1 MRKNKALL
9 KRAASLFTALVMLA
23 GSATYAQ
30 EEQTSQEVLS
40 QEMLSESSSELSE
53 ELVNG
58 TDPEILE
65 LTSETITESIE
76 EQTQEA
82 ESESTQEQT
91 QEAESESVQEQTQ
104 EVESEST
111 QEQTQEVESE
121 STQEQTQ
128 EVESESTQEQTQETA
143 SESIEEQTQE
153 TVNENLPELVQE
165 SNSEDETTECST
177 DAFVDSTDEDM
188 DSDIYEIGDEFVKT
202 FSFDMIVDR
211 NPIYLGMA
219 GISTATG
226 NYYDQLDATSKR
238 IYNAIYEAN
247 KSSASTAK
255 MKLNLTKIFENQK
268 VTKGT
273 NGKAVYSEE
282 TKQAI
287 FAWLGSYVTP
297 AYLAL
302 TYDHPELV
310 WLSGAKY
317 TIGYSVYTPWFEEGE
332 TSIITDLELAGSTFT
347 ITPTKDTGALTASN
361 VNPLFDGTKSQ
372 IDAML
377 PANATTYDKVKAVHD
392 KICSMVSYENSTQN
406 IGNPYYQTPYSL
418 YYDADGDGK
427 IETVCAGYAKMMKL
441 QCNKYGIPC
450 VLVTGVTDSGEY
462 HMWNYIQMENGVWYA
477 VDATWDDQSTTMYD
491 FFLVGSETYSSA
503 AFGTKKFGNTHIPS
517 GKWTTSADCVFL
529 YPVFSQTAYAGQNTV
544 TSKNGLLK
552 DSDGVWRYYTNNQV
566 DTSYTGFAASGSDQV
581 YLINGV
587 QNTSYSGLIYNG
599 GNWYY
604 VQKGVRN
611 TAYSG
616 LSVYNGSWYYV
627 KGGTADWSYTGLAQ
641 YNGVW
646 YYVRQG
652 SVDWEYTGLCQYDTI
667 WFYIKNGALDWNYT
681 GLCQHS
687 GVWYYITKGQVN
699 WNYTGSCIYN
709 GKSYYVEKGVLNW
722 KYNSTAVYSSAS
734 YTADLMN
741 VALSQYQAEEV
752 TVDETN
758 IYSADTEPES
768 TQTEEQESHEAEE
781 LNETETFETEE
792 QTQEQTE
799 ESVSQ
804 TEVAV
809 QEESTVQ
816 YSLLERIE
824 EYLIKFITYIVKLA
838 AAYIGITL

>member
-1 MRKNKALL
+1 MRKNKVLL
-9 KRAASLFTALVMLA
+9 KRAASLFTAFVMLA

-30 EEQTSQEVLS
+30 EEQTTQEVLS

-91 QEAESESVQEQTQ
+91 QEAESES
-104 EVESEST
+104 T
-111 QEQTQEVESE
+111 QEQTQEAV
-121 STQEQTQ
+121 
-128 EVESESTQEQTQETA
+128 SESTQEQTQETA

-153 TVNENLPELVQE
+153 TESENLPELVQE

-255 MKLNLTKIFENQK
+255 LKLNLTKIFENQK
-268 VTKGT
+268 VTKGA

-287 FAWLGSYVTP
+287 FAWLSSYVTP

-317 TIGYSVYTPWFEEGE
+317 TIGYSVYTPLFESGE
-332 TSIITDLELAGSTFT
+332 ISIITDLELAGSTFT
-347 ITPTKDTGALTASN
+347 ITPTKDTGVLTASK
-361 VNPLFDGTKSQ
+361 VNSLFNGTKSQ

-392 KICSMVSYENSTQN
+392 KICSMVSYENNMQN

-462 HMWNYIQMENGVWYA
+462 HMWNYVQMENGVWYA

-503 AFGTKKFGNTHIPS
+503 AFGSKKFSVTHMSS
-517 GKWTTSADCVFL
+517 GKWTTSADCVFS
-529 YPVFSQTAYAGQNTV
+529 YPILSTNAYKSNSSVVQDGLVQNTDGSWSYYKNNKIDSNYTDLV
-544 TSKNGLLK
+544 QSGNDVIYIKNGIQNISFTNLLNIK
-552 DSDGVWRYYTNNQV
+552 NKWYYVVKGKV
-566 DTSYTGFAASGSDQV
+566 DKSYTGLVLYYGTWYYIKQ
-581 YLINGV
+581 GV
-587 QNTSYSGLIYNG
+587 LDWNYTGLCLYSG
-599 GNWYY
+599 
-604 VQKGVRN
+604 
-611 TAYSG
+611 T
-616 LSVYNGSWYYV
+616 WYYV
-627 KGGTADWSYTGLAQ
+627 KKGALDWSYTGLCL
-641 YNGVW
+641 YSGTW
-646 YYVRQG
+646 YYV
-652 SVDWEYTGLCQYDTI
+652 
-667 WFYIKNGALDWNYT
+667 KKGALDWNYT
-681 GLCQHS
+681 GLCLY
-687 GVWYYITKGQVN
+687 GGTWYYVKKGAID
-699 WNYTGSCIYN
+699 WNYTGLCLY
-709 GKSYYVEKGVLNW
+709 GGTWYYVKKGALDWNYTGLCLYGGTWYYINNGVLNW
-722 KYNSTAVYSSAS
+722 KYTGVCDYYGTTYYIINGVLKWNYSGKVTCNGKT
-734 YTADLMN
+734 YTVVN
-741 VALSQYQAEEV
+741 GV
-752 TVDETN
+752 
-758 IYSADTEPES
+758 
-768 TQTEEQESHEAEE
+768 
-781 LNETETFETEE
+781 
-792 QTQEQTE
+792 
-799 ESVSQ
+799 
-804 TEVAV
+804 
-809 QEESTVQ
+809 
-816 YSLLERIE
+816 
-824 EYLIKFITYIVKLA
+824 VK
-838 AAYIGITL
+838 

>member
-82 ESESTQEQT
+82 
-91 QEAESESVQEQTQ
+91 
-104 EVESEST
+104 
-111 QEQTQEVESE
+111 ESE

-462 HMWNYIQMENGVWYA
+462 HMWNYIQMENGIWYA

-652 SVDWEYTGLCQYDTI
+652 SVDWEYTG
-667 WFYIKNGALDWNYT
+667 
-681 GLCQHS
+681 
-687 GVWYYITKGQVN
+687 
-699 WNYTGSCIYN
+699 SCIYN

>member
-9 KRAASLFTALVMLA
+9 KRAASLFTAFVMLA

-82 ESESTQEQT
+82 
-91 QEAESESVQEQTQ
+91 
-104 EVESEST
+104 
-111 QEQTQEVESE
+111 
-121 STQEQTQ
+121 
-128 EVESESTQEQTQETA
+128 ESESTQEQTQETA

-255 MKLNLTKIFENQK
+255 MKLNLTRIFENQK
-268 VTKGT
+268 VTKGA

-287 FAWLGSYVTP
+287 FAWLSSYVTP

-317 TIGYSVYTPWFEEGE
+317 TIGYSVYTPLFESGE
-332 TSIITDLELAGSTFT
+332 ISIITDLELAGSTFT
-347 ITPTKDTGALTASN
+347 ITPTKDTGVLTGSK

-392 KICSMVSYENSTQN
+392 KICSMVSYENNMQN

-462 HMWNYIQMENGVWYA
+462 HMWNYVQMENGVWYA
-477 VDATWDDQSTTMYD
+477 VDATWDDQSTIMYD

-503 AFGTKKFGNTHIPS
+503 AFGTKKFVTTHIPS
-517 GKWTTSADCVFL
+517 GKWTTSADCVFS
-529 YPVFSQTAYAGQNTV
+529 YPILRTTAYKSNISVVQEGLVQNT
-544 TSKNGLLK
+544 
-552 DSDGVWRYYTNNQV
+552 DGSWSYYKNNQI
-566 DTSYTGFAASGSDQV
+566 DSNYTDLVQCGND
-581 YLINGV
+581 LIYIKNGV
-587 QNTSYSGLIYNG
+587 QNTSFTNLLNIKNK
-599 GNWYY
+599 WYY
-604 VQKGVRN
+604 VVKGKVDKSYTGLVLYYGTWYYIKKGVLDWN
-611 TAYSG
+611 YTGLCLYSG
-616 LSVYNGSWYYV
+616 TWYYV
-627 KGGTADWSYTGLAQ
+627 K
-641 YNGVW
+641 
-646 YYVRQG
+646 
-652 SVDWEYTGLCQYDTI
+652 
-667 WFYIKNGALDWNYT
+667 KGALDWNYT
-681 GLCQHS
+681 GLCLYS
-687 GVWYYITKGQVN
+687 GTWYYVKKGALD
-699 WNYTGSCIYN
+699 WNYTGLCLYSGTWYYVKKGALDWNYTGLCLYSGTWYYVKKGALDWNYTGLCLYGGTWYYVKKGALDWNYTGLCLYGGTWYYVKRGALDWNYTGVCDYYGTTYYIINGVLKWKYSGKVICN
-709 GKSYYVEKGVLNW
+709 GKTYNVVNGV
-722 KYNSTAVYSSAS
+722 A
-734 YTADLMN
+734 
-741 VALSQYQAEEV
+741 
-752 TVDETN
+752 
-758 IYSADTEPES
+758 
-768 TQTEEQESHEAEE
+768 
-781 LNETETFETEE
+781 
-792 QTQEQTE
+792 
-799 ESVSQ
+799 
-804 TEVAV
+804 
-809 QEESTVQ
+809 
-816 YSLLERIE
+816 
-824 EYLIKFITYIVKLA
+824 KLQMKK
-838 AAYIGITL
+838 

>member
-9 KRAASLFTALVMLA
+9 KRAASLFTAFVMLA

-91 QEAESESVQEQTQ
+91 QEAESES
-104 EVESEST
+104 T
-111 QEQTQEVESE
+111 QEQTQEA
-121 STQEQTQ
+121 
-128 EVESESTQEQTQETA
+128 ESESTQEQTQETA

-255 MKLNLTKIFENQK
+255 MKLNLTRIFENQK
-268 VTKGT
+268 VTKGA

-287 FAWLGSYVTP
+287 FAWLSSYVTP

-317 TIGYSVYTPWFEEGE
+317 TIGYSVYTPLFESGE
-332 TSIITDLELAGSTFT
+332 ISIITDLELAGSTFT
-347 ITPTKDTGALTASN
+347 ITPTKDTGVLTGSK

-377 PANATTYDKVKAVHD
+377 PANATTYDKVKPVHD
-392 KICSMVSYENSTQN
+392 KICSMVSYENNMQN

-462 HMWNYIQMENGVWYA
+462 HMWNYVQMENGVWYA
-477 VDATWDDQSTTMYD
+477 VDATWDDQSTIMYD

-503 AFGTKKFGNTHIPS
+503 AFGTKKFVTTHIPS
-517 GKWTTSADCVFL
+517 GKWTTSADCVFS
-529 YPVFSQTAYAGQNTV
+529 YPILRTTAYKSNISVVQEGLVQNI
-544 TSKNGLLK
+544 
-552 DSDGVWRYYTNNQV
+552 DGSWSYYKNNQI
-566 DTSYTGFAASGSDQV
+566 DSNYTDLVQCGND
-581 YLINGV
+581 LIYIKNGV
-587 QNTSYSGLIYNG
+587 QNTSFTNLLNIKNK
-599 GNWYY
+599 WYY
-604 VQKGVRN
+604 VVKGKVDKSYTGLVLYYGTWYYIKQGVLDWN
-611 TAYSG
+611 YTGLCLYSG
-616 LSVYNGSWYYV
+616 TWYYV
-627 KGGTADWSYTGLAQ
+627 K
-641 YNGVW
+641 
-646 YYVRQG
+646 
-652 SVDWEYTGLCQYDTI
+652 
-667 WFYIKNGALDWNYT
+667 KGALDWNYT
-681 GLCQHS
+681 GLCLY
-687 GVWYYITKGQVN
+687 GGTWYYVKKGALD
-699 WNYTGSCIYN
+699 WNYTGLCLYSGTWYYVKKGALDWNYTGLCLYGGTWYYVKRGALDWNYTGVCDYYGTTYYIINGVLKWKYSGKVICN
-709 GKSYYVEKGVLNW
+709 GKTYNVVNGV
-722 KYNSTAVYSSAS
+722 A
-734 YTADLMN
+734 
-741 VALSQYQAEEV
+741 
-752 TVDETN
+752 
-758 IYSADTEPES
+758 
-768 TQTEEQESHEAEE
+768 
-781 LNETETFETEE
+781 
-792 QTQEQTE
+792 
-799 ESVSQ
+799 
-804 TEVAV
+804 
-809 QEESTVQ
+809 
-816 YSLLERIE
+816 
-824 EYLIKFITYIVKLA
+824 KLQMKK
-838 AAYIGITL
+838 

>member
-9 KRAASLFTALVMLA
+9 KRAASLFTAFVMLA

-82 ESESTQEQT
+82 ESESTQ
-91 QEAESESVQEQTQ
+91 
-104 EVESEST
+104 
-111 QEQTQEVESE
+111 
-121 STQEQTQ
+121 
-128 EVESESTQEQTQETA
+128 
-143 SESIEEQTQE
+143 EQTQE

-768 TQTEEQESHEAEE
+768 TQTEEQESHEAEK
-781 LNETETFETEE
+781 LNEPETFETEA

>member
-53 ELVNG
+53 ELDNG

-82 ESESTQEQT
+82 
-91 QEAESESVQEQTQ
+91 
-104 EVESEST
+104 ESEST

>member
-1 MRKNKALL
+1 MRKNKVLL

-23 GSATYAQ
+23 GSSTYAQ
-30 EEQTSQEVLS
+30 EEQTTQEVLS
-40 QEMLSESSSELSE
+40 QEMLSET
-53 ELVNG
+53 VNG

-82 ESESTQEQT
+82 VSESAQEQT
-91 QEAESESVQEQTQ
+91 QEAESESA
-104 EVESEST
+104 
-111 QEQTQEVESE
+111 
-121 STQEQTQ
+121 
-128 EVESESTQEQTQETA
+128 QEQTQETV
-143 SESIEEQTQE
+143 S
-153 TVNENLPELVQE
+153 ENLPELVQE
-165 SNSEDETTECST
+165 SSSEDETTECST

-202 FSFDMIVDR
+202 FSLDMIVDR

-247 KSSASTAK
+247 KNSASTAK

-268 VTKGT
+268 VTKGA
-273 NGKAVYSEE
+273 NGKAVYLEE

-347 ITPTKDTGALTASN
+347 ITPTKDTGVLTASS

-406 IGNPYYQTPYSL
+406 IGNAYYQTPYSL

-477 VDATWDDQSTTMYD
+477 VDATWDDQSTIMYD

-503 AFGTKKFGNTHIPS
+503 AFGTKKFGTTHIPS

-599 GNWYY
+599 GSWYY

-627 KGGTADWSYTGLAQ
+627 KGGTTDWSYTGLAQ

-722 KYNSTAVYSSAS
+722 KYNSAAVYSSAS

-741 VALSQYQAEEV
+741 AALSQYQAEEV

-768 TQTEEQESHEAEE
+768 TQTEEQEQESHGAEE
-781 LNETETFETEE
+781 LNELETLETEA
-792 QTQEQTE
+792 QTQEQTQ
-799 ESVSQ
+799 ESVSH

>member
-9 KRAASLFTALVMLA
+9 KRAASLFTAFVMLA

-82 ESESTQEQT
+82 
-91 QEAESESVQEQTQ
+91 
-104 EVESEST
+104 ESEST

-255 MKLNLTKIFENQK
+255 MKLNLTRIFENQK
-268 VTKGT
+268 VTKGA

-287 FAWLGSYVTP
+287 FAWLSSYVTP

-317 TIGYSVYTPWFEEGE
+317 TIGYSVYTPLFESGE
-332 TSIITDLELAGSTFT
+332 ISIITDLELAGSTFT
-347 ITPTKDTGALTASN
+347 ITPTKDTGVLTGSK

-392 KICSMVSYENSTQN
+392 KICSMVSYENNMQN

-462 HMWNYIQMENGVWYA
+462 HMWNYVQMENGVWYA
-477 VDATWDDQSTTMYD
+477 VDATWDDQSTIMYD

-503 AFGTKKFGNTHIPS
+503 AFGTKKFVTTHIPS
-517 GKWTTSADCVFL
+517 GKWTTSADCVFS
-529 YPVFSQTAYAGQNTV
+529 YPILRTTAYKSNISVVQEGLVQNT
-544 TSKNGLLK
+544 
-552 DSDGVWRYYTNNQV
+552 DGSWSYYKNNQI
-566 DTSYTGFAASGSDQV
+566 DSNYTDLVQCGNDLV
-581 YLINGV
+581 YIKNGV
-587 QNTSYSGLIYNG
+587 QNTSFTNLLNIKNK
-599 GNWYY
+599 WYY
-604 VQKGVRN
+604 VVKGKVDKSYTGLVLYYGTWYYIKKGVLDWN
-611 TAYSG
+611 YTGLCLYSG
-616 LSVYNGSWYYV
+616 TWYYV
-627 KGGTADWSYTGLAQ
+627 K
-641 YNGVW
+641 
-646 YYVRQG
+646 
-652 SVDWEYTGLCQYDTI
+652 
-667 WFYIKNGALDWNYT
+667 KGALDWNYT
-681 GLCQHS
+681 GLCLYS
-687 GVWYYITKGQVN
+687 GTWYYVKKGALD
-699 WNYTGSCIYN
+699 WNYTGLCLYGGTWYYVKKGALDWNYTGLCLYGGTWYYVKRGALDWNYTGVCDYYGTTYYIINGVLKWKYSGKVICN
-709 GKSYYVEKGVLNW
+709 GKTYNVVNGV
-722 KYNSTAVYSSAS
+722 A
-734 YTADLMN
+734 
-741 VALSQYQAEEV
+741 
-752 TVDETN
+752 
-758 IYSADTEPES
+758 
-768 TQTEEQESHEAEE
+768 
-781 LNETETFETEE
+781 
-792 QTQEQTE
+792 
-799 ESVSQ
+799 
-804 TEVAV
+804 
-809 QEESTVQ
+809 
-816 YSLLERIE
+816 
-824 EYLIKFITYIVKLA
+824 KLQMKK
-838 AAYIGITL
+838 

>member
-82 ESESTQEQT
+82 
-91 QEAESESVQEQTQ
+91 
-104 EVESEST
+104 ESEST

-566 DTSYTGFAASGSDQV
+566 D
-581 YLINGV
+581 LINGV

>member
-9 KRAASLFTALVMLA
+9 KRAASLFTAFVMLA

-30 EEQTSQEVLS
+30 EKQTSQEVLS

-82 ESESTQEQT
+82 
-91 QEAESESVQEQTQ
+91 
-104 EVESEST
+104 ESEST

>member
-82 ESESTQEQT
+82 
-91 QEAESESVQEQTQ
+91 
-104 EVESEST
+104 ESEST

-734 YTADLMN
+734 YTVDLMN
-741 VALSQYQAEEV
+741 VALSQGQAEEI

-768 TQTEEQESHEAEE
+768 TQAAEQVQESHEAEE
-781 LNETETFETEE
+781 SNDPEMLETEA
-792 QTQEQTE
+792 QTQ

>member
-1 MRKNKALL
+1 MRKNKVLL
-9 KRAASLFTALVMLA
+9 KRAASLFTAFVILA

-40 QEMLSESSSELSE
+40 QEILSESSSELSE

-82 ESESTQEQT
+82 ESESTQ
-91 QEAESESVQEQTQ
+91 
-104 EVESEST
+104 
-111 QEQTQEVESE
+111 
-121 STQEQTQ
+121 
-128 EVESESTQEQTQETA
+128 
-143 SESIEEQTQE
+143 EQTQE

-268 VTKGT
+268 VTKGA

-287 FAWLGSYVTP
+287 FAWLSSYVTP

-317 TIGYSVYTPWFEEGE
+317 TIGYSVYTPLFESGE
-332 TSIITDLELAGSTFT
+332 ISIITDLELAGSTFT

-392 KICSMVSYENSTQN
+392 KICSMVSY
-406 IGNPYYQTPYSL
+406 
-418 YYDADGDGK
+418 
-427 IETVCAGYAKMMKL
+427 
-441 QCNKYGIPC
+441 
-450 VLVTGVTDSGEY
+450 
-462 HMWNYIQMENGVWYA
+462 
-477 VDATWDDQSTTMYD
+477 
-491 FFLVGSETYSSA
+491 
-503 AFGTKKFGNTHIPS
+503 
-517 GKWTTSADCVFL
+517 
-529 YPVFSQTAYAGQNTV
+529 
-544 TSKNGLLK
+544 
-552 DSDGVWRYYTNNQV
+552 
-566 DTSYTGFAASGSDQV
+566 
-581 YLINGV
+581 
-587 QNTSYSGLIYNG
+587 
-599 GNWYY
+599 
-604 VQKGVRN
+604 
-611 TAYSG
+611 
-616 LSVYNGSWYYV
+616 
-627 KGGTADWSYTGLAQ
+627 
-641 YNGVW
+641 
-646 YYVRQG
+646 
-652 SVDWEYTGLCQYDTI
+652 
-667 WFYIKNGALDWNYT
+667 
-681 GLCQHS
+681 
-687 GVWYYITKGQVN
+687 
-699 WNYTGSCIYN
+699 
-709 GKSYYVEKGVLNW
+709 
-722 KYNSTAVYSSAS
+722 
-734 YTADLMN
+734 
-741 VALSQYQAEEV
+741 
-752 TVDETN
+752 
-758 IYSADTEPES
+758 
-768 TQTEEQESHEAEE
+768 
-781 LNETETFETEE
+781 
-792 QTQEQTE
+792 
-799 ESVSQ
+799 
-804 TEVAV
+804 
-809 QEESTVQ
+809 
-816 YSLLERIE
+816 
-824 EYLIKFITYIVKLA
+824 
-838 AAYIGITL
+838 

>member
-9 KRAASLFTALVMLA
+9 KRAASLFTAFVMLA

-82 ESESTQEQT
+82 ESESTQ
-91 QEAESESVQEQTQ
+91 
-104 EVESEST
+104 
-111 QEQTQEVESE
+111 
-121 STQEQTQ
+121 
-128 EVESESTQEQTQETA
+128 
-143 SESIEEQTQE
+143 EQTQE

-268 VTKGT
+268 VTKGA

-317 TIGYSVYTPWFEEGE
+317 TIGYSVYTPLFESGE
-332 TSIITDLELAGSTFT
+332 ISIITDLELAGSTFT
-347 ITPTKDTGALTASN
+347 ITPTKDTGVLTGSK

-392 KICSMVSYENSTQN
+392 KICSMVSYENNTQN
-406 IGNPYYQTPYSL
+406 IGNQYYQTPYSL

-462 HMWNYIQMENGVWYA
+462 HMWNYVQMENGVWYA

-722 KYNSTAVYSSAS
+722 KYNSAAVYSSAS
-734 YTADLMN
+734 YTVDLMN

-752 TVDETN
+752 TIDETN

-768 TQTEEQESHEAEE
+768 TQAAEQVQESHEAEE
-781 LNETETFETEE
+781 SNDPEMLETEA
-792 QTQEQTE
+792 QTQ

>member
-9 KRAASLFTALVMLA
+9 KRAASLFTAFVMLA

-82 ESESTQEQT
+82 
-91 QEAESESVQEQTQ
+91 
-104 EVESEST
+104 
-111 QEQTQEVESE
+111 
-121 STQEQTQ
+121 
-128 EVESESTQEQTQETA
+128 ESESTQEQTQETA

-255 MKLNLTKIFENQK
+255 MKLNLTRIFENQK
-268 VTKGT
+268 VTKGA

-287 FAWLGSYVTP
+287 FAWLSSYVTP

-317 TIGYSVYTPWFEEGE
+317 TIGYSVYTPLFESGE
-332 TSIITDLELAGSTFT
+332 ISIITDLELAGSTFT
-347 ITPTKDTGALTASN
+347 ITPTKDTGVLTGSK

-392 KICSMVSYENSTQN
+392 KICSMVSYENNMQN

-503 AFGTKKFGNTHIPS
+503 AFGTKKFVTTHIPS
-517 GKWTTSADCVFL
+517 GKWTTSADCVFS
-529 YPVFSQTAYAGQNTV
+529 YPILRTTAYKSNISVVQEGLVQNT
-544 TSKNGLLK
+544 
-552 DSDGVWRYYTNNQV
+552 DGSWSYYKNNQI
-566 DTSYTGFAASGSDQV
+566 DSNYTDLVQCGNDLV
-581 YLINGV
+581 YIKNGV
-587 QNTSYSGLIYNG
+587 QNTSFTNLLNIKNK
-599 GNWYY
+599 WYY
-604 VQKGVRN
+604 VVKGKVDKSYTGLVLYYGTWYYIKKGVLDWN
-611 TAYSG
+611 YTGLCLYSG
-616 LSVYNGSWYYV
+616 TWYYV
-627 KGGTADWSYTGLAQ
+627 K
-641 YNGVW
+641 
-646 YYVRQG
+646 
-652 SVDWEYTGLCQYDTI
+652 
-667 WFYIKNGALDWNYT
+667 KGALDWNYT
-681 GLCQHS
+681 GLCLYS
-687 GVWYYITKGQVN
+687 GTWYYVKKGALD
-699 WNYTGSCIYN
+699 WNYTGLCLYSGTWYYVKKGALDWNYTGLCLYGGTWYYVKRGALDWNYTGVCDYYGTTYYIINGVLKWKYSGKVICN
-709 GKSYYVEKGVLNW
+709 GKTYNVVNGV
-722 KYNSTAVYSSAS
+722 A
-734 YTADLMN
+734 
-741 VALSQYQAEEV
+741 
-752 TVDETN
+752 
-758 IYSADTEPES
+758 
-768 TQTEEQESHEAEE
+768 
-781 LNETETFETEE
+781 
-792 QTQEQTE
+792 
-799 ESVSQ
+799 
-804 TEVAV
+804 
-809 QEESTVQ
+809 
-816 YSLLERIE
+816 
-824 EYLIKFITYIVKLA
+824 KLQMKK
-838 AAYIGITL
+838 

>member
-9 KRAASLFTALVMLA
+9 KRAASLFTAFVMLA

-82 ESESTQEQT
+82 
-91 QEAESESVQEQTQ
+91 
-104 EVESEST
+104 
-111 QEQTQEVESE
+111 ESE

-462 HMWNYIQMENGVWYA
+462 HMWNYVQMENGVWYA

-517 GKWTTSADCVFL
+517 GKWTTSADCVFS
-529 YPVFSQTAYAGQNTV
+529 YPILRTTAYKSNISVVQEGLVQNT
-544 TSKNGLLK
+544 
-552 DSDGVWRYYTNNQV
+552 DGSWSYYKNNQI
-566 DTSYTGFAASGSDQV
+566 DSNYTDLVQCGNDLV
-581 YLINGV
+581 YIKNGV
-587 QNTSYSGLIYNG
+587 QNTSFTNLLNIKNK
-599 GNWYY
+599 WYY
-604 VQKGVRN
+604 VVKGKVDKSYTGLVLYYGTWYYIKKGVLDWN
-611 TAYSG
+611 YTGLCLYSG
-616 LSVYNGSWYYV
+616 TWYYV
-627 KGGTADWSYTGLAQ
+627 K
-641 YNGVW
+641 
-646 YYVRQG
+646 
-652 SVDWEYTGLCQYDTI
+652 
-667 WFYIKNGALDWNYT
+667 KGALDWNYT
-681 GLCQHS
+681 GLCLYS
-687 GVWYYITKGQVN
+687 GTWYYVKKGALD
-699 WNYTGSCIYN
+699 WNYTGLCLYSGTWYYVKKGALDWNYTGLCLYGGTWYYVKKGALDWNYTGLCLYGGTWYYVKKGALDWNYTGLCLYGGTWYYVKRGALDWNYTGVCDYYGTTYYIINGVLKWKYSGKVICN
-709 GKSYYVEKGVLNW
+709 GKTYNVVNGV
-722 KYNSTAVYSSAS
+722 A
-734 YTADLMN
+734 
-741 VALSQYQAEEV
+741 
-752 TVDETN
+752 
-758 IYSADTEPES
+758 
-768 TQTEEQESHEAEE
+768 
-781 LNETETFETEE
+781 
-792 QTQEQTE
+792 
-799 ESVSQ
+799 
-804 TEVAV
+804 
-809 QEESTVQ
+809 
-816 YSLLERIE
+816 
-824 EYLIKFITYIVKLA
+824 KLQMKK
-838 AAYIGITL
+838 

>member
-65 LTSETITESIE
+65 LTSETISESIE

-82 ESESTQEQT
+82 
-91 QEAESESVQEQTQ
+91 
-104 EVESEST
+104 ESEST

-816 YSLLERIE
+816 YSLLECIE

>member
-1 MRKNKALL
+1 
-9 KRAASLFTALVMLA
+9 
-23 GSATYAQ
+23 
-30 EEQTSQEVLS
+30 
-40 QEMLSESSSELSE
+40 
-53 ELVNG
+53 
-58 TDPEILE
+58 
-65 LTSETITESIE
+65 
-76 EQTQEA
+76 
-82 ESESTQEQT
+82 
-91 QEAESESVQEQTQ
+91 
-104 EVESEST
+104 EST

-219 GISTATG
+219 GISSATG

-255 MKLNLTKIFENQK
+255 MKLKLTKIFENQK
-268 VTKGT
+268 VTKGA

-317 TIGYSVYTPWFEEGE
+317 TIGYSVYTPLFESGE
-332 TSIITDLELAGSTFT
+332 ISIITDLELAGSTFT
-347 ITPTKDTGALTASN
+347 ITPTKDTGVLTGSK

-392 KICSMVSYENSTQN
+392 KICSMVSYENNMQN

-462 HMWNYIQMENGVWYA
+462 HMWNYVQMENGVWYA
-477 VDATWDDQSTTMYD
+477 VDATWDDQSTIMYD

-503 AFGTKKFGNTHIPS
+503 AFGTKKFVTTHIPS
-517 GKWTTSADCVFL
+517 GKWTTSADCVFS
-529 YPVFSQTAYAGQNTV
+529 YPILRTTAYKSNISVVQEGLVQNT
-544 TSKNGLLK
+544 
-552 DSDGVWRYYTNNQV
+552 DGSWSYYKNNQI
-566 DTSYTGFAASGSDQV
+566 DSNYTDLVQCGNDLV
-581 YLINGV
+581 YIKNGV
-587 QNTSYSGLIYNG
+587 QNTSFTNLLNIKNK
-599 GNWYY
+599 WYY
-604 VQKGVRN
+604 VVKGKVDKSYTGLVLYYGTWYYIKKGVLDWN
-611 TAYSG
+611 YTGLCLYSG
-616 LSVYNGSWYYV
+616 TWYYV
-627 KGGTADWSYTGLAQ
+627 K
-641 YNGVW
+641 
-646 YYVRQG
+646 
-652 SVDWEYTGLCQYDTI
+652 
-667 WFYIKNGALDWNYT
+667 KGALDWNYT
-681 GLCQHS
+681 GLCLYS
-687 GVWYYITKGQVN
+687 GTWYYVKKGALD
-699 WNYTGSCIYN
+699 WNYTGLCLYS
-709 GKSYYVEKGVLNW
+709 GTWYYVKKG
-722 KYNSTAVYSSAS
+722 
-734 YTADLMN
+734 
-741 VALSQYQAEEV
+741 AL
-752 TVDETN
+752 
-758 IYSADTEPES
+758 
-768 TQTEEQESHEAEE
+768 
-781 LNETETFETEE
+781 
-792 QTQEQTE
+792 
-799 ESVSQ
+799 
-804 TEVAV
+804 
-809 QEESTVQ
+809 
-816 YSLLERIE
+816 
-824 EYLIKFITYIVKLA
+824 
-838 AAYIGITL
+838 

>member
-9 KRAASLFTALVMLA
+9 KRAASLFTAFVMLA

-82 ESESTQEQT
+82 
-91 QEAESESVQEQTQ
+91 
-104 EVESEST
+104 
-111 QEQTQEVESE
+111 ESE

-219 GISTATG
+219 GI
-226 NYYDQLDATSKR
+226 
-238 IYNAIYEAN
+238 
-247 KSSASTAK
+247 STAK

>member
-91 QEAESESVQEQTQ
+91 QEAESES
-104 EVESEST
+104 
-111 QEQTQEVESE
+111 
-121 STQEQTQ
+121 
-128 EVESESTQEQTQETA
+128 TQEQTQETA
-143 SESIEEQTQE
+143 SESIEEQTQEAESESTQEQTQE

>member
-1 MRKNKALL
+1 MRKNKVLL

-23 GSATYAQ
+23 GSSTYAQ
-30 EEQTSQEVLS
+30 EEQTTQEVLS
-40 QEMLSESSSELSE
+40 QEMLSET
-53 ELVNG
+53 VNG

-82 ESESTQEQT
+82 VSESAQEQTQEAESESTQEQT
-91 QEAESESVQEQTQ
+91 QEAESESIQEQTQ
-104 EVESEST
+104 EVESESA
-111 QEQTQEVESE
+111 QEQTL
-121 STQEQTQ
+121 
-128 EVESESTQEQTQETA
+128 ETA
-143 SESIEEQTQE
+143 SD
-153 TVNENLPELVQE
+153 NLPELVQE
-165 SNSEDETTECST
+165 SSSEDETTECST

-247 KSSASTAK
+247 KNSASTAK
-255 MKLNLTKIFENQK
+255 LKLNLTKIFENQK
-268 VTKGT
+268 VTKGA
-273 NGKAVYSEE
+273 NGKAVYLEE
-282 TKQAI
+282 TKKAI

-317 TIGYSVYTPWFEEGE
+317 TIGYSVYTPLFEEGE
-332 TSIITDLELAGSTFT
+332 VSIITDLELAGSTFT
-347 ITPTKDTGALTASN
+347 ITPTKDTGVLTASS
-361 VNPLFDGTKSQ
+361 VNSLFDGTKSQ

-377 PANATTYDKVKAVHD
+377 PANATTYDKVKAIHD

-477 VDATWDDQSTTMYD
+477 VDATWDDQSTIMYD

-503 AFGTKKFGNTHIPS
+503 AFGTKKFGTTHIPS

-599 GNWYY
+599 GSWYY

-646 YYVRQG
+646 YYIRQG

-667 WFYIKNGALDWNYT
+667 WFYIKNGALDWSYT

-722 KYNSTAVYSSAS
+722 KYNSAAVYSSAS

-741 VALSQYQAEEV
+741 AALSQYQAEEV

-768 TQTEEQESHEAEE
+768 TQTEEQEQESHGAEE
-781 LNETETFETEE
+781 LNEPEMLETEA
-792 QTQEQTE
+792 QTQE
-799 ESVSQ
+799 SVSH

-838 AAYIGITL
+838 AAYIGIAL

>member
-9 KRAASLFTALVMLA
+9 KRAASLFTAFVMLA

-82 ESESTQEQT
+82 
-91 QEAESESVQEQTQ
+91 
-104 EVESEST
+104 
-111 QEQTQEVESE
+111 ESE

-462 HMWNYIQMENGVWYA
+462 HMWNYVQMENGVWYA

-722 KYNSTAVYSSAS
+722 KYNSAAVYSSAS
-734 YTADLMN
+734 YTVDLMN

-752 TVDETN
+752 TIDETN

-768 TQTEEQESHEAEE
+768 TQAAEQVQESHEAEE
-781 LNETETFETEE
+781 SNDPEMLETEA

>member
-1 MRKNKALL
+1 MRKNKVLL
-9 KRAASLFTALVMLA
+9 KRAASLFTAFVMLA

-30 EEQTSQEVLS
+30 EEQTTQEVLS

-53 ELVNG
+53 ELVDG

-82 ESESTQEQT
+82 ESES
-91 QEAESESVQEQTQ
+91 A
-104 EVESEST
+104 
-111 QEQTQEVESE
+111 
-121 STQEQTQ
+121 
-128 EVESESTQEQTQETA
+128 QEQTQET
-143 SESIEEQTQE
+143 ES
-153 TVNENLPELVQE
+153 ENLPELVQE
-165 SNSEDETTECST
+165 SSSEDETTECST

-202 FSFDMIVDR
+202 FSLDMIVDR

-247 KSSASTAK
+247 KNSASTAK
-255 MKLNLTKIFENQK
+255 LKLNLTKIFENQK
-268 VTKGT
+268 VTKGA
-273 NGKAVYSEE
+273 NGKAVYLEE
-282 TKQAI
+282 TKKAI

-377 PANATTYDKVKAVHD
+377 PANATTYDKVKAIHD

-477 VDATWDDQSTTMYD
+477 VDATWDDQSTIMYD

-503 AFGTKKFGNTHIPS
+503 AFGTKKFGTTHIPS

-599 GNWYY
+599 GSWYY

-722 KYNSTAVYSSAS
+722 KYNSAAVYSSAS

-741 VALSQYQAEEV
+741 AALSQYQAEEV

-768 TQTEEQESHEAEE
+768 TQTEEQEQESHGAEE
-781 LNETETFETEE
+781 LNEPEMLETEA
-792 QTQEQTE
+792 QTQE
-799 ESVSQ
+799 SVSH

-838 AAYIGITL
+838 AAYIGIAL

>member
-76 EQTQEA
+76 
-82 ESESTQEQT
+82 
-91 QEAESESVQEQTQ
+91 
-104 EVESEST
+104 
-111 QEQTQEVESE
+111 
-121 STQEQTQ
+121 EQTQ

>member
-1 MRKNKALL
+1 MRKNKVLL

-23 GSATYAQ
+23 GSSTYAQ
-30 EEQTSQEVLS
+30 EEQTTQEVLS
-40 QEMLSESSSELSE
+40 QEMLSET
-53 ELVNG
+53 VNG

-76 EQTQEA
+76 EHTQEAVSESAQEQTQEA

-91 QEAESESVQEQTQ
+91 QE
-104 EVESEST
+104 VESESA
-111 QEQTQEVESE
+111 
-121 STQEQTQ
+121 
-128 EVESESTQEQTQETA
+128 QEQTQETV
-143 SESIEEQTQE
+143 S
-153 TVNENLPELVQE
+153 ENLPELVQE
-165 SNSEDETTECST
+165 SSSEDETTECST

-202 FSFDMIVDR
+202 FSLDMVVDR

-247 KSSASTAK
+247 KNSASTAK
-255 MKLNLTKIFENQK
+255 LKLNLTKIFENQK
-268 VTKGT
+268 VIKGA
-273 NGKAVYSEE
+273 NGKAVYLEE
-282 TKQAI
+282 TKKAI

-317 TIGYSVYTPWFEEGE
+317 TIGYTVYTPWFEEGE

-347 ITPTKDTGALTASN
+347 ITPTKDAGVLTASN

-406 IGNPYYQTPYSL
+406 IGNQYYQTPYSL

-477 VDATWDDQSTTMYD
+477 VDATWDDQSTIMYD

-503 AFGTKKFGNTHIPS
+503 AFGTKKFGTTHIPS

-599 GNWYY
+599 GSWYY

-722 KYNSTAVYSSAS
+722 KYNSAAVYSSAS

-741 VALSQYQAEEV
+741 AALSQYQAEEV

-768 TQTEEQESHEAEE
+768 TQTEEQEQESHGAEE
-781 LNETETFETEE
+781 LNEPETLETEA
-792 QTQEQTE
+792 QTQEQTQ
-799 ESVSQ
+799 ESVSH

>member
-82 ESESTQEQT
+82 
-91 QEAESESVQEQTQ
+91 
-104 EVESEST
+104 
-111 QEQTQEVESE
+111 ESE

-517 GKWTTSADCVFL
+517 GKWTTSADCVFS
-529 YPVFSQTAYAGQNTV
+529 YPILRTTAYKSNISVVQEGLVQNT
-544 TSKNGLLK
+544 
-552 DSDGVWRYYTNNQV
+552 DGSWSYYKNNQI
-566 DTSYTGFAASGSDQV
+566 DSNYTDLVQCGNDLV
-581 YLINGV
+581 YIKNGV
-587 QNTSYSGLIYNG
+587 QNTSFTNLLNIKNK
-599 GNWYY
+599 WYY
-604 VQKGVRN
+604 VVKGKVDKSYTGLVLYYGTWYYIKKGVLDWN
-611 TAYSG
+611 YTGLCLYSG
-616 LSVYNGSWYYV
+616 TWYYV
-627 KGGTADWSYTGLAQ
+627 K
-641 YNGVW
+641 
-646 YYVRQG
+646 
-652 SVDWEYTGLCQYDTI
+652 
-667 WFYIKNGALDWNYT
+667 KGALDWNYT
-681 GLCQHS
+681 GLCLYS
-687 GVWYYITKGQVN
+687 GTWYYVKKGALD
-699 WNYTGSCIYN
+699 WNYTGLCLYSGTWYYVKKGALDWNYTGLCLYGGTWYYVKKGALEWNYTGLCLYGGTWYYVKKGALDWNYTGLCLYGGTWYYVKRGALDWNYTGVCDYYGTTYYIINGVLKWKYSGKVICN
-709 GKSYYVEKGVLNW
+709 GKTYNVVNGV
-722 KYNSTAVYSSAS
+722 A
-734 YTADLMN
+734 
-741 VALSQYQAEEV
+741 
-752 TVDETN
+752 
-758 IYSADTEPES
+758 
-768 TQTEEQESHEAEE
+768 
-781 LNETETFETEE
+781 
-792 QTQEQTE
+792 
-799 ESVSQ
+799 
-804 TEVAV
+804 
-809 QEESTVQ
+809 
-816 YSLLERIE
+816 
-824 EYLIKFITYIVKLA
+824 KLQMKK
-838 AAYIGITL
+838 

>member
-1 MRKNKALL
+1 MRKNKVLL
-9 KRAASLFTALVMLA
+9 KRAASLFTAFVILA

-40 QEMLSESSSELSE
+40 QEILSESSSELSE

-82 ESESTQEQT
+82 ESESTQ
-91 QEAESESVQEQTQ
+91 
-104 EVESEST
+104 
-111 QEQTQEVESE
+111 
-121 STQEQTQ
+121 
-128 EVESESTQEQTQETA
+128 
-143 SESIEEQTQE
+143 EQTQE

-268 VTKGT
+268 VTKGA

-317 TIGYSVYTPWFEEGE
+317 TIGYSVYTPLFESGE

-347 ITPTKDTGALTASN
+347 ITPTKDTGVLTGSK

-392 KICSMVSYENSTQN
+392 KICSMVSYENNTQN

-462 HMWNYIQMENGVWYA
+462 HMWNYVQMENGVWYA

-491 FFLVGSETYSSA
+491 FFLVGAETYSSA
-503 AFGTKKFGNTHIPS
+503 AFGTKKFVTTHIPS

-646 YYVRQG
+646 YYVRLG
-652 SVDWEYTGLCQYDTI
+652 SVDWEYSGLCEYDTI

-734 YTADLMN
+734 YTVDLMN
-741 VALSQYQAEEV
+741 VALSQGQAEEI

-768 TQTEEQESHEAEE
+768 TQAAEQVQESHEAEE
-781 LNETETFETEE
+781 SNDPEMLETEA
-792 QTQEQTE
+792 QTQ

>member
-82 ESESTQEQT
+82 
-91 QEAESESVQEQTQ
+91 
-104 EVESEST
+104 ESEST

-792 QTQEQTE
+792 QTQEPTE

>member
-1 MRKNKALL
+1 MRKNKVLL
-9 KRAASLFTALVMLA
+9 KRAASLFTAFVMLA

-30 EEQTSQEVLS
+30 EEQATQEVLS
-40 QEMLSESSSELSE
+40 QEMLSET
-53 ELVNG
+53 VNC

-82 ESESTQEQT
+82 VSESAQEQTQEAESESTQEQT
-91 QEAESESVQEQTQ
+91 QEAESESIQEQTQ
-104 EVESEST
+104 EVESESA
-111 QEQTQEVESE
+111 
-121 STQEQTQ
+121 
-128 EVESESTQEQTQETA
+128 QEQTQETV
-143 SESIEEQTQE
+143 S
-153 TVNENLPELVQE
+153 ENLPELVQE
-165 SNSEDETTECST
+165 SSSEDETTECST

-202 FSFDMIVDR
+202 FSLDMIVDR

-247 KSSASTAK
+247 KNSASTAK

-268 VTKGT
+268 VTKGA

-282 TKQAI
+282 TKKAI

-347 ITPTKDTGALTASN
+347 ITPTKDTGVLTASS

-372 IDAML
+372 VDAML
-377 PANATTYDKVKAVHD
+377 QANATTYDKVKAIHD
-392 KICSMVSYENSTQN
+392 KICSMVSYENSAQN
-406 IGNPYYQTPYSL
+406 IGNQYYQTPYSL

-462 HMWNYIQMENGVWYA
+462 HMWNYIQMENAVWYA
-477 VDATWDDQSTTMYD
+477 VDATWDDQSTIMYD

-503 AFGTKKFGNTHIPS
+503 AFGTKKFGTTHIPS

-599 GNWYY
+599 GSWYY

-722 KYNSTAVYSSAS
+722 KYNSAAVYSSAS

-741 VALSQYQAEEV
+741 AALSQYQAEEV

-768 TQTEEQESHEAEE
+768 TQTEEQEQESHGAEE
-781 LNETETFETEE
+781 LNEPEMLETEA
-792 QTQEQTE
+792 QTQE
-799 ESVSQ
+799 SASH

-838 AAYIGITL
+838 AAYIGIAL

>member
-9 KRAASLFTALVMLA
+9 KRAASLFTAFVMLA
-23 GSATYAQ
+23 ESATYAQ

-82 ESESTQEQT
+82 
-91 QEAESESVQEQTQ
+91 
-104 EVESEST
+104 
-111 QEQTQEVESE
+111 ESE

-799 ESVSQ
+799 KSVSQ